1 MLTRE
6 EMHMLAWIA
15 QFSPL
20 NGAIIDLGAFLG
32 GSTISLSYGL
42 AQAKKIDK
50 VYSYDKWIIDEINKF
65 RFLYK
70 KGHGFYAG
78 SDAFPVFKKF
88 TNIYE
93 DYIISY
99 KGNILDQNWHNQSI
113 SILFIDLSKTLD
125 INDHIIKVFFEY
137 LVPGSIIIQQNFL
150 FFRNPWLYPTMYKLN
165 KYVELLSYTEDN
177 SVIFGVNEKIPTDI
191 LDNCLSYK
199 LSKNDYIEAISF
211 YKSKFPF
218 LRQIEMIDALL
229 EVFEKKPD
237 ARNAWDFPQPIK
249 VQYKFEDTD

>member
-1 MLTRE
+1 M
-6 EMHMLAWIA
+6 
-15 QFSPL
+15 
-20 NGAIIDLGAFLG
+20 
-32 GSTISLSYGL
+32 
-42 AQAKKIDK
+42 
-50 VYSYDKWIIDEINKF
+50 
-65 RFLYK
+65 
-70 KGHGFYAG
+70 
-78 SDAFPVFKKF
+78 
-88 TNIYE
+88 
-93 DYIISY
+93 
-99 KGNILDQNWHNQSI
+99 
-113 SILFIDLSKTLD
+113 
-125 INDHIIKVFFEY
+125 FFEY
-137 LVPGSIIIQQNFL
+137 LVPGSIIIQQDFL